1 MSLVGFE
8 LKTSCTVTPRSTH
21 LAVATC
27 ELCVPH
33 PVRLQTVR
41 HSPHYITEVT
51 FQNVEP
57 TEFVF

>member
-8 LKTSCTVTPRSTH
+8 LKTSCTVTPRSTR
-21 LAVATC
+21 LAVASC
-27 ELCVPH
+27 EFCVPH
-33 PVRLQTVR
+33 PVRVQTVR
-41 HSPHYITEVT
+41 LSPHYITEVT